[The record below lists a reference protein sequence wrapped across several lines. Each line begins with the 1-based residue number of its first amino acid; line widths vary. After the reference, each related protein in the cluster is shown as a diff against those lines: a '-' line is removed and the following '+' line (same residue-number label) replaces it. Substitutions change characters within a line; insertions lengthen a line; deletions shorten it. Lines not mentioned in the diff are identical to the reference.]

1 MSRLRVRLVSL
12 CAVILLFSWWAV
24 ASFVPKETR
33 LASPLLPD
41 EGLRLG
47 LDLQGGIHWVLGPD
61 LAVAETHELEFQA
74 KAIQQ
79 LAEEKSFGIE
89 AARVEDGRV
98 RVTGIGADGQRA
110 VQQFASDHG
119 GLRVL
124 AESGSEIE
132 IGLTNAWRDE
142 VRSRGMLQVLE
153 VLRRRIEDPVTGI
166 PESVVTR
173 QGDDRIL
180 VQIPGGKIERERAGD
195 LLETTGFL
203 EFKIVKDTAPTQEL
217 LEDKHPNGLPPDTE
231 IVFERDKETN
241 RVLNA
246 FLVPVTPDLTGDYLT
261 DARVAFDRQGRPIV
275 SFTFNAEGG
284 RVFGELTARSIGQP
298 LAIILDDLVYSAPVV
313 RSQISMRGQIE
324 GDTRFTVREDGA
336 DLVLQLTPEWA
347 TEVRERAMLQ
357 ALEVLRRRIDDPQ
370 TGIPESVITR
380 QGRDRILIEI
390 PGVDRVPD
398 IFRKTGFLEF
408 KIVKDAA
415 PSEELLRA
423 KHKDGLPPGTEIAVE
438 KERKTDR
445 VITAYLVPVDADIN
459 GDFLTDAQVQFD
471 NRVNEW
477 QVTFTWSAE
486 GGQIFGE
493 LTEKS
498 IGQPLAI
505 ILDDHVYSAPVIRD
519 RISRQGQISGRF
531 SSEEARDLAVVLR
544 AGALPIPVKI
554 EEERTIGPALGQD
567 SIRRGIWASVVS
579 FVLVVALTIVYYRLS
594 GAYASLALIVNM
606 ISLVGLMALF
616 EGTLTMPGIAGL
628 VLTVGMAVDANVIIF
643 ERIREELR
651 AGRTPRAAIAA
662 GFQKAGRTI
671 LDANVTNMITAVV
684 LFEYGTGP
692 IKGFAVTLSVGI
704 LTSVFAALVVTRILY
719 ELYPGNRSVTDLS
732 V

>member
-1 MSRLRVRLVSL
+1 VSL
-12 CAVILLFSWWAV
+12 RTRILLVLAGILWLGWFVLGSFYTPAERKGTWW
-24 ASFVPKETR
+24 
-33 LASPLLPD
+33 LP
-41 EGLRLG
+41 ENGLRLG
-47 LDLQGGIHWVLGPD
+47 LDLQGGVHIVIGPD
-61 LAVAETHELEFQA
+61 LAVATEHELS
-74 KAIQQ
+74 AIQDGFERGLEREKTTGVTFERTGQ
-79 LAEEKSFGIE
+79 ELRIRPPTPDAGAAVRKLAE
-89 AARVEDGRV
+89 
-98 RVTGIGADGQRA
+98 
-110 VQQFASDHG
+110 
-119 GLRVL
+119 
-124 AESGSEIE
+124 
-132 IGLTNAWRDE
+132 
-142 VRSRGMLQVLE
+142 
-153 VLRRRIEDPVTGI
+153 
-166 PESVVTR
+166 
-173 QGDDRIL
+173 DD
-180 VQIPGGKIERERAGD
+180 
-195 LLETTGFL
+195 
-203 EFKIVKDTAPTQEL
+203 
-217 LEDKHPNGLPPDTE
+217 
-231 IVFERDKETN
+231 
-241 RVLNA
+241 
-246 FLVPVTPDLTGDYLT
+246 
-261 DARVAFDRQGRPIV
+261 
-275 SFTFNAEGG
+275 S
-284 RVFGELTARSIGQP
+284 
-298 LAIILDDLVYSAPVV
+298 
-313 RSQISMRGQIE
+313 
-324 GDTRFTVREDGA
+324 RFTLREDGA
-336 DLVLQLTPEWA
+336 DLVLVLNAQWA
-347 TEVRERAMLQ
+347 DEVRERAMLQ

-408 KIVKDAA
+408 KIVQDKA
-415 PSEELLRA
+415 PSEDLLKA
-423 KHKDGLPPGTEIAVE
+423 KYKDGLPPGTEIAVE
-438 KERKTDR
+438 KERKTER
-445 VITAYLVPVDADIN
+445 VLAAYLVPIDADIN

-493 LTEKS
+493 LTEKN
-498 IGQPLAI
+498 IGKPLAI
-505 ILDDHVYSAPVIRD
+505 ILDDHVYSDPVIRD

-531 SSEEARDLAVVLR
+531 SSEEARDLAIVLR

-567 SIRRGIWASVVS
+567 SIQRGIWASVVS
-579 FVLVVALTIVYYRLS
+579 FVLVVALTIGYYRLS

-606 ISLVGLMALF
+606 VMLVGLMALF

-662 GFQKAGRTI
+662 GFTKAGRTI

-704 LTSVFAALVVTRILY
+704 LTSVFAALIVTRILY
-719 ELYPGNRSVTDLS
+719 ELYPGNRSVTELS